1 MITMN
6 MPGNAYPADS
16 GSVIFFRET
25 MITLGS
31 KAQECW
37 KAAMGVFRRSTD
49 TVMSAVQPGL
59 QIASGPMNGRS
70 HRSISGLYQPESRG

>member
-1 MITMN
+1 M
-6 MPGNAYPADS
+6 GENAYPSDS

-31 KAQECW
+31 QAQECW

-49 TVMSAVQPGL
+49 TVMSAVEPGL
-59 QIASGPMNGRS
+59 QIANDPVNGRS
-70 HRSISGLYQPESRG
+70 HRSISGFYQPESTG